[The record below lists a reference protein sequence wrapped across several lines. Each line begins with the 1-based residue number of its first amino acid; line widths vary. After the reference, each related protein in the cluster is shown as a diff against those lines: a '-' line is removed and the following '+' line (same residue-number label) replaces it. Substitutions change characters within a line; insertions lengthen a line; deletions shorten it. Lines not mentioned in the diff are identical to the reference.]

1 MMKRII
7 ILLSAITLFTA
18 GFLIYHTNSYSRSSV
33 QWHSFNSGLQKARN
47 ERKPVIIDFY
57 ADWCHWCKV
66 MDQTTFAD
74 SKVIRSL
81 NTDYIAVKVDTQS
94 TERINYIN
102 RNLSS
107 QELAIHFGIKGLPTV
122 VFLDKSGEV
131 ITLLP
136 GYIKAPTFSSLLDYI
151 RDECY
156 TKKISFKDYMEGK
169 ANCGDRR

>member
-1 MMKRII
+1 MKKIFVSLAI
-7 ILLSAITLFTA
+7 ITLFTA
-18 GFLIYHTNSYSRSSV
+18 GILIYHTTSHSRPTV
-33 QWHSFNSGLQKARN
+33 QWHNFNTGLQKARS

-66 MDQTTFAD
+66 MERTTFAD
-74 SKVIRSL
+74 SNVVRSL
-81 NTDYIAVKVDTQS
+81 NNDYIAIKVDTQS
-94 TERINYIN
+94 MESIHYLN
-102 RNLSS
+102 RSLSPK
-107 QELAIHFGIKGLPTV
+107 ELAMHFGIKGLPTV

-156 TKKISFKDYMEGK
+156 NKKISFKDYMDGK
-169 ANCGDRR
+169 AHCGPRR